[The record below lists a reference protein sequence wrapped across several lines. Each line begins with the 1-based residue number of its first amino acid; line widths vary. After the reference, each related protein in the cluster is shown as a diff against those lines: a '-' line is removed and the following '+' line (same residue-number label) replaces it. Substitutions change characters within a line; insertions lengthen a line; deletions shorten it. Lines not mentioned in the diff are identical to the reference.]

1 MNNDMDKVI
10 QKTRQYWFSDGIV
23 EISIGALF
31 LILGLYFYLQFLL
44 PTGSLLLIGLQV
56 GFVFLLVGAIY
67 LSRSLVNKLK
77 SRLTIPRTGYVSYK
91 RASRT
96 QRLVSIG
103 IVCFIAGINVVLFLT
118 TPLSLNWV
126 PAITGLIVG
135 SLWLISAF
143 RVGLLRFYLQAILA
157 YLLGV
162 ILSMSNL
169 DIYLGLALFY
179 GILGCVLLFSG
190 GWTLAAYLHHHPPL
204 EEGQQA

>member
-1 MNNDMDKVI
+1 MNNDVDKVL
-10 QKTRQYWFSDGIV
+10 QRTRQYWFSDGVV

-44 PTGSLLLIGLQV
+44 PSGSLLLIGLQV

-96 QRLVSIG
+96 QRMVSIG
-103 IVCFIAGINVVLFLT
+103 IVCFIAGINVVLFVT

-143 RVGLLRFYLQAILA
+143 RVGLLRFYLQSILA
-157 YLLGV
+157 YMLGV
-162 ILSMSNL
+162 ILSVSNL
-169 DIYLGLALFY
+169 DIYLGLTLFY
-179 GILGCVLLFSG
+179 GILGCVLLLSG
-190 GWTLAAYLHHHPPL
+190 GWTLAAYLHRHPPL